1 MTTKLNPNQAR
12 KKRHARVR
20 SKISGTAEKPRLCIF
35 RSLNHIYVQVID
47 DISGHTLA
55 AASSKDAEI
64 SANTQGKNKKE
75 IAELVGTLVAQRATG
90 NGIKTVVFDRGGY
103 QYHGRIQ
110 TLADAARKAG
120 LEF

>member
-1 MTTKLNPNQAR
+1 MATKLNPHQAR

-35 RSLNHIYVQVID
+35 RSLNHIYAQIID
-47 DISGHTLA
+47 DISGHTLV
-55 AASSKDAEI
+55 AASSKDADI
-64 SANTQGKNKKE
+64 SAGAKSKNKKE
-75 IAELVGTLVAQRATG
+75 IAEQVGTLVAQRATG
-90 NGIKTVVFDRGGY
+90 TGIKAVVFDRGGY

>member
-1 MTTKLNPNQAR
+1 MTTKLNPHQAR

-20 SKISGTAEKPRLCIF
+20 AKISGTAEKPRLCVF
-35 RSLNHIYVQVID
+35 RSLNHIYVQIID
-47 DISGHTLA
+47 DISGHTLVS
-55 AASSKDAEI
+55 ASS
-64 SANTQGKNKKE
+64 KE
-75 IAELVGTLVAQRATG
+75 IAELVGTMVAQRATG

>member
-1 MTTKLNPNQAR
+1 MATKLNTNQAR

-20 SKISGTAEKPRLCIF
+20 SKISGTADRPRLCVF
-35 RSLNHIYVQVID
+35 RSLNHIYVQIID
-47 DISGHTLA
+47 DVSGCTLV
-55 AASSKDAEI
+55 AASSKDADVASKTE
-64 SANTQGKNKKE
+64 GKKKME
-75 IAELVGTLVAQRATG
+75 IAELVGNLVAQRAAS

-103 QYHGRIQ
+103 RYHGRIQ

>member
-1 MTTKLNPNQAR
+1 MATKLNPHQAR

-35 RSLNHIYVQVID
+35 RSLNHIYAQVID
-47 DISGHTLA
+47 DISGHTLV
-55 AASSKDAEI
+55 AASSKDADI
-64 SANTQGKNKKE
+64 SASAKGKNKKE
-75 IAELVGTLVAQRATG
+75 IAEQVGTLVAQRATG
-90 NGIKTVVFDRGGY
+90 TGIKAVVFDRGGY

>member
-1 MTTKLNPNQAR
+1 MVIKLNPNQAR

-20 SKISGTAEKPRLCIF
+20 SKISGTAEKPRLCVF

-64 SANTQGKNKKE
+64 AANTEGKNKKE

-110 TLADAARKAG
+110 TLADAARKSG